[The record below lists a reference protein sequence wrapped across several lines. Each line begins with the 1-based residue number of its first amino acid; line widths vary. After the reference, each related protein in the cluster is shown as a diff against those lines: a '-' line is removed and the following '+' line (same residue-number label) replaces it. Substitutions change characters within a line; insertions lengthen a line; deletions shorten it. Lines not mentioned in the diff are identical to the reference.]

1 MLASRPYEGV
11 ARGAPAPG
19 APRDSAEPAVAAP
32 TAGRV
37 VPLRRRAAPRTIGLA
52 VAEVAAAGVLLGCVE
67 LALVLSEPS
76 WGPWWAV
83 VLWTVVAWIYLA
95 AGVLA
100 WLRRPSN
107 RMGPLMIAG
116 AFAWLVAGLLGTA
129 IPALTAAGLI
139 TATVPFAVIVHL
151 LHGFPSGRLRG
162 RLSVAT
168 VVAGYVVC
176 VILEVPRYLFGK
188 EPGGPFTVLQIT
200 YDPEL
205 ARAALWLQWATGLS
219 VMVVTA
225 IILARRLRRAP
236 PAQRGILAPLFA
248 YGVLAVL
255 FVPVSAQV
263 ARSFFDGGGI
273 WLEVAQLAVL
283 AGVPIAFVVAMLR
296 GGFARTG
303 ELQELGVWLG
313 ADRERPEL
321 ADVLADV
328 LGDPSLELL
337 LATAGTDGYV
347 DFRGRAVA
355 PPEPGSGRAMV
366 EVVLRDRRVGAIV
379 YDATLIADR
388 SIVESAG
395 RVVALALQNEQ
406 LTAELRAGRDRL
418 QRSLAR
424 TVEASDVERRRIAR
438 DLHDGLQGRL
448 VLLAI
453 QADAVRGDPTL
464 SPEARSDAAALG
476 AGLQTAITE
485 LRDLVQGV
493 MPAMLTERG
502 LCAAAEELAAR
513 CPIPVAV
520 DLEHARGQL
529 PGAVEST
536 GYFLVAEALANAVK
550 HSRAD
555 AVDLRMAREN
565 GHLRIE
571 LRDDG
576 VGGAHANGG
585 AGLRG
590 MADRVEALGGRLNLS
605 SPPGGGTGIVVEL
618 PCAS

>member
-11 ARGAPAPG
+11 AGDALTPGVPADPTFN
-19 APRDSAEPAVAAP
+19 PP
-32 TAGRV
+32 TAGPGIPV
-37 VPLRRRAAPRTIGLA
+37 RRRAAPSTVSLA
-52 VAEVAAAGVLLGCVE
+52 VITVAGAGVMFGLVE
-67 LALVLSEPS
+67 LAVVLSEPS
-76 WGPWWAV
+76 WDPWWAV
-83 VLWTVVAWIYLA
+83 ALWPVVAWIYLA
-95 AGVLA
+95 AGVVA

-107 RMGPLMIAG
+107 RMGPLMVAG
-116 AFAWLVAGLLGTA
+116 AFAWLAAGLVGTTV
-129 IPALTAAGLI
+129 PALTATGLI

-176 VILEVPRYLFGK
+176 VVLEAPKYLYGK
-188 EPGGPFTVLQIT
+188 GPDGPFTVLQIA
-200 YDPEL
+200 YDPDL
-205 ARAALWLQWATGLS
+205 ASAALWLQWATGLS
-219 VMVVTA
+219 VMIVTA
-225 IILARRLRRAP
+225 IVLARRRRRAL
-236 PAQRGILAPLFA
+236 PAQRSILAPLFA

-255 FVPVSAQV
+255 FVPVSAQI

-283 AGVPIAFVVAMLR
+283 AGVPVAFVVALLR

-303 ELQELGVWLG
+303 ELRELGVWLG
-313 ADRERPEL
+313 ADRTRPAL
-321 ADVLADV
+321 AVALADV

-337 LATAGTDGYV
+337 VGRPGTDEYV
-347 DFRGRAVA
+347 DLRGRAAVLPRA
-355 PPEPGSGRAMV
+355 GSGRDAV
-366 EVVLRDRRVGAIV
+366 EVVLDDRRVGAIV

-388 SIVESAG
+388 SLVESAG
-395 RVVALALQNEQ
+395 RVVALALHNEQ
-406 LTAELRAGRDRL
+406 LAAELRAGRDRL
-418 QRSLAR
+418 QRALAR

-453 QADAVRGDPTL
+453 QANAVHGDPAL
-464 SPEARSDAAALG
+464 SADARSDAAALG
-476 AGLQTAITE
+476 ASLQTAITE

-502 LCAAAEELAAR
+502 LCAAAEELAER
-513 CPIPVAV
+513 CPIPVAL
-520 DLEHARGQL
+520 DLDRARGAL

-550 HSRAD
+550 HSHAS
-555 AVDLRMAREN
+555 AVELRMTRQ
-565 GHLRIE
+565 GGGLRIE

-590 MADRVEALGGRLNLS
+590 MADRVEALDGRLTVN
-605 SPPGGGTGIVVEL
+605 SPPGGGTGIVAEL

>member
-1 MLASRPYEGV
+1 MLGTRPYEGV
-11 ARGAPAPG
+11 ARDALTLGVPSDPELEPPAAGPG
-19 APRDSAEPAVAAP
+19 VAV
-32 TAGRV
+32 
-37 VPLRRRAAPRTIGLA
+37 RRRAPSRTVGVAVVQLA
-52 VAEVAAAGVLLGCVE
+52 GAGVLLGLVE
-67 LALVLSEPS
+67 LAVVLSEPS

-83 VLWTVVAWIYLA
+83 ALWTVVAWIYLA
-95 AGVLA
+95 AGVAA

-107 RMGPLMIAG
+107 RMGPLMVAG
-116 AFAWLVAGLLGTA
+116 AFAWLAAGLIGTTV
-129 IPALTAAGLI
+129 PALTATGLI
-139 TATVPFAVIVHL
+139 TATVPYAVIVHL

-168 VVAGYVVC
+168 VAAGYVVC
-176 VILEVPRYLFGK
+176 VVLEAPRYLYGRD
-188 EPGGPFTVLQIT
+188 PDGPFTVLQIG
-200 YDPEL
+200 YHPDFAGVALDLQSAAGL
-205 ARAALWLQWATGLS
+205 A

-225 IILARRLRRAP
+225 IILAGRLRRAP
-236 PAQRGILAPLFA
+236 APQRKVLAPLFA

-255 FVPVSAQV
+255 FVPVSAQIAFGV
-263 ARSFFDGGGI
+263 FDHAGI
-273 WLEVAQLAVL
+273 WLEITQMGVL
-283 AGVPIAFVVAMLR
+283 AGVPIAFLAAMLR

-303 ELQELGVWLG
+303 ELQELGAWLG
-313 ADRERPEL
+313 ADRARPAL
-321 ADVLADV
+321 ADALADA

-337 LATAGTDGYV
+337 LAAPGTDDPPLPGP
-347 DFRGRAVA
+347 GRAA
-355 PPEPGSGRAMV
+355 V
-366 EVVLRDRRVGAIV
+366 EVALGDRRVGVIV

-388 SIVESAG
+388 SLVESAG
-395 RVVALALQNEQ
+395 RVVALALHNEH

-453 QADAVRGDPTL
+453 QANAVHGDPTL
-464 SPEARSDAAALG
+464 SADARSDAAALG
-476 AGLQTAITE
+476 AGLQIAITE

-502 LCAAAEELAAR
+502 LSAAAEELADR
-513 CPIPVAV
+513 CPIPVSL
-520 DLEHARGQL
+520 DLERARGAL

-536 GYFLVAEALANAVK
+536 GYFIVAEALANAVK
-550 HSRAD
+550 HSHAS

-585 AGLRG
+585 AGMRG
-590 MADRVEALGGRLNLS
+590 MADRVEALDGRLTVH
-605 SPPGGGTGIVVEL
+605 SPAGGGTGIVAEL